1 MEVQQCLEVVQEMNI
16 QYQVTCQNLHL
27 MIKNTQKHLIS
38 EEAVIFFQNLVHLI
52 KLIQSETVPD
62 MVIFYNGFNEIYSSY
77 QSGTAGQISN
87 YNSIKKRFS
96 HDIDHYDIKLSKKIH
111 DIYKMAIHEKWSHLL
126 NAIVLSKNYFTNFGE
141 SPYKEVGNNYG
152 EKESNTLARKI
163 ISDYKNSSELLQDL
177 SVMYGFKYFIFW
189 QPCAFYE
196 DYNSDYE
203 KRFIRYKDDKL
214 KNLFISSNDMIKEES
229 ISNFFDFSLALSK
242 YKENKYFDICHV
254 NEKANKIISQ
264 KIYDIIKDSL

>member
-1 MEVQQCLEVVQEMNI
+1 MSKFASND
-16 QYQVTCQNLHL
+16 
-27 MIKNTQKHLIS
+27 KKHTETS
-38 EEAVIFFQNLVHLI
+38 NFGRSGYIFFQNLVHLI

-177 SVMYGFKYFIFW
+177 SVIYCFKYFIFW